1 MVRCFECMEEYEETY
16 SKCPYCGEER
26 RWIQQGKEYLNPGT
40 KLQNRYIVGKAR
52 KKRETDIIYIGWDA
66 IFQRKVLIQEF
77 FPE

>member
-40 KLQNRYIVGKAR
+40 KLQNRYIVGKLGKSGR
-52 KKRETDIIYIGWDA
+52 QILYILAGMLY
-66 IFQRKVLIQEF
+66 FKEKY
-77 FPE
+77 

>member
-40 KLQNRYIVGKAR
+40 KPCLG
-52 KKRETDIIYIGWDA
+52 TDRGTEGY
-66 IFQRKVLIQEF
+66 
-77 FPE
+77 